1 MCEHISLWCC
11 YQTIQFKAGQRP
23 VYPCFA
29 ILTAFNPGSIVLH
42 SAENLKRN
50 TFLKNELRHEV
61 NGLQMLECSA
71 PDGTWLEPSFAAP
84 VSRARAAQ
92 LARRWGQHAFYWVE
106 HGELYLEPVQL
117 DGVTTI
123 KLGDFKDF
131 FYTE

>member
-23 VYPCFA
+23 VYPYFA
-29 ILTAFNPGSIVLH
+29 ILTAFNPGSIVLPP
-42 SAENLKRN
+42 AQNRKRN
-50 TFLKNELRHEV
+50 TLLKNELLHEI
-61 NGLQMLECSA
+61 NGLQPLDCSA
-71 PDGTWLEPSFAAP
+71 PDGSWLEPSFAVP

-92 LARRWGQHAFYWVE
+92 LARRWGQNAFYWVE
-106 HGELYLEPVQL
+106 QGKLYLEPVQI
-117 DGVTTI
+117 DAVTTI